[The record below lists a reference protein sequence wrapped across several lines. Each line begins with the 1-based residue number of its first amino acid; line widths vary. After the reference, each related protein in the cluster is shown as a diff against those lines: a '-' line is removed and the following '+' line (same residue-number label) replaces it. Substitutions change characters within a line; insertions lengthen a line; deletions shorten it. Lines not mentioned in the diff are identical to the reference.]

1 MMKYIQLMK
10 AREVG
15 KREKRKRA
23 PSVARMKVDDWLVQQ
38 LADKLNIKTDGAITA
53 LRAAMEKVPHLVY
66 LFTPQG
72 SMFYI
77 TVENRS
83 IDAIRRDARKFN
95 ETDAQIKAAYELL
108 SRQLSYRA
116 VAAFCLYTALNLLSV
131 AGIPSRAAPEVN
143 AEDETEEDEAGL
155 GVGAYARIDIG
166 SEQSAHSYYLAVT
179 VPHDVAKRAIVVDIT
194 PAAESV
200 TVNPFLITVRVLR
213 TPLNQYPTEGNYTVL
228 YERQIPHSVALSGA
242 QLSEVAQSLKR
253 AIAPIHS
260 ITALRPSIF
269 SILPANIWKSEDIF
283 AKRYAAV
290 LDEFLNEQLQIPAT
304 GRIWYD
310 INRLP
315 DASVADTEAR
325 FMYEIKIYLYPHPQN
340 DFGRSFAYLLEF
352 VINFNTTLRMEHG
365 AVRVVLQ
372 GSARLN
378 VQSFR
383 HQTRVVVGDADS
395 EQARPVAKVV
405 PTVRETFTVDS
416 SLPTAELL
424 DVMCRR
430 ADQTLRELLHAVDV
444 EFGLA
449 RLVMF
454 AIPMV
459 TGDENNELLHSYIAE
474 ALGLRKIAHSLETL
488 LPHLVEKVAY
498 GARVVEV
505 TRSDDAFVIDFNC
518 GVKLRA
524 EALPEGIYERNP
536 EDEYYITVRGEI
548 NVRAPTLFLPSC
560 LYTAQIHSISFTLYD
575 AVTQRYMSVV
585 DSGEI
590 PIGVRLRVS
599 LDSSGAHRAPLAALL
614 RAIRETSIPQQVA
627 RLVVD
632 KIAVMLERIFGNAAE
647 VRIVRAIAP

>member
-1 MMKYIQLMK
+1 MKYIQLVK
-10 AREVG
+10 AREVN
-15 KREKRKRA
+15 KQEKRKRA
-23 PSVARMKVDDWLVQQ
+23 PSVARMKVDDWLIQQ
-38 LADKLNIKTDGAITA
+38 LADKLNIKTDGGITA

-72 SMFYI
+72 SRYYI

-83 IDAIRRDARKFN
+83 IDAIRRDARKFS

-108 SRQLSYRA
+108 SRQLSHRA
-116 VAAFCLYTALNLLSV
+116 VAAFCFYTALNLLSV
-131 AGIPSRAAPEVN
+131 AGIPSRAAPVVN
-143 AEDETEEDEAGL
+143 TEEATGL
-155 GVGAYARIDIG
+155 EVGAYARIDIG
-166 SEQSAHSYYLAVT
+166 SERSAHSYYLAVT
-179 VPHDVAKRAIVVDIT
+179 VPHDIAERAIVVDIT
-194 PAAESV
+194 PSAESV

-213 TPLNQYPTEGNYTVL
+213 TPLNHYPAGDNYTVL

-242 QLSEVAQSLKR
+242 QLSEAAQSLKR

-290 LDEFLNEQLQIPAT
+290 LDEFLNKHLQIPT
-304 GRIWYD
+304 TERIRYD
-310 INRLP
+310 IYRLP

-325 FMYEIKIYLYPHPQN
+325 FMYEIKIYIHPHPQN
-340 DFGRSFAYLLEF
+340 DFGRGFAFLLEF

-365 AVRVVLQ
+365 AVRVDLQ

-383 HQTRVVVGDADS
+383 RQTRIVVGYGDS
-395 EQARPVAKVV
+395 EQARPVAEVV
-405 PTVRETFTVDS
+405 PTVRETFTADS
-416 SLPTAELL
+416 SLPTVELL

-430 ADQTLRELLHAVDV
+430 ADQTLRELLHAVDA

-449 RLVMF
+449 RLARF
-454 AIPMV
+454 AIPAV
-459 TGDENNELLHSYIAE
+459 TGDGSDELLHSYIAE

-498 GARVVEV
+498 GARVVEA

-524 EALPEGIYERNP
+524 EALPDEIYERKP
-536 EDEYYITVRGEI
+536 ENEYYITVRGEI
-548 NVRAPTLFLPSC
+548 SVRAPTLFLPSC

-575 AVTQRYMSVV
+575 AVTQRYMRVV
-585 DSGEI
+585 DAGEI
-590 PIGVRLRVS
+590 PIGVRLRAS
-599 LDSSGAHRAPLAALL
+599 LGSLGTHSAPLTALL
-614 RAIRETSIPQQVA
+614 RAIHETPIPQQVA

-632 KIAVMLERIFGNAAE
+632 KIAVMLEQIFGIGEA
-647 VRIVRAIAP
+647 RIVRAIAP